1 MRRYNERH
9 DAVLAVI
16 TNFVKSNIPQ
26 GYGVLSD
33 LPESQPYTLPP
44 HIAATDQ
51 RPDLVVW
58 NNEMKEVWVVELTIC
73 FENRFD
79 ETNLLK
85 AGRYA
90 DLMQQVTTSNYSGT
104 LLTLEVGSRGFLSLS
119 NFTKLQHELLV
130 CKKSAWRGF
139 MMEVVRTVIKGSQKI
154 WATRKKVLET

>member
-1 MRRYNERH
+1 MRRYNKRH

-16 TNFVKSNIPQ
+16 TNFVKSNTPQ
-26 GYGVLSD
+26 GYEVLSD
-33 LPESQPYTLPP
+33 LPESQPYTFPP

-58 NNEMKEVWVVELTIC
+58 NNEMKEVWVVEIC

-90 DLMQQVTTSNYSGT
+90 DLMQQVTTSNYSET
-104 LLTLEVGSRGFLSLS
+104 LLTLGVGSRGFLSLS

-130 CKKSAWRGF
+130 CKKSAWRGV